1 MGLIEKILSYFG
13 YIRKDKAEET
23 IRYLKSQLALR
34 ESELTTMKEDY
45 DDVCD
50 RLTDANT
57 RLVSLN
63 ADTIESVKAENDKLR
78 TQIDKVN
85 ADIAEAEKFYKE
97 VQKQISEIAGT
108 GEEYKFKYNIEFP
121 GATTIKSANLLENG
135 HVKVSGRTILMDD
148 TTAKIQAATSLREKY
163 TIGLN
168 YLIKTGLLNRL
179 TQNLIQSG
187 ALQFTYGYT
196 ESTTIEVYYTIEA
209 IVPDSYMIETENK
222 DAG

>member
-63 ADTIESVKAENDKLR
+63 ADTGRASPSI
-78 TQIDKVN
+78 
-85 ADIAEAEKFYKE
+85 KFTGSM
-97 VQKQISEIAGT
+97 ISFTILTVAGRPFNSFGAASGSGFAQEAGT
-108 GEEYKFKYNIEFP
+108 
-121 GATTIKSANLLENG
+121 
-135 HVKVSGRTILMDD
+135 
-148 TTAKIQAATSLREKY
+148 
-163 TIGLN
+163 
-168 YLIKTGLLNRL
+168 
-179 TQNLIQSG
+179 
-187 ALQFTYGYT
+187 
-196 ESTTIEVYYTIEA
+196 STL
-209 IVPDSYMIETENK
+209 
-222 DAG
+222 